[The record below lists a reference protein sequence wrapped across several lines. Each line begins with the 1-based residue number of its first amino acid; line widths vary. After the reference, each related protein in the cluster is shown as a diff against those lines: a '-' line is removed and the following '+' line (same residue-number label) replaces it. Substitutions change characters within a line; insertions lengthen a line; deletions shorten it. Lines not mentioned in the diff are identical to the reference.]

1 MLYSN
6 DIQRPFSLIFCIPC
20 VPQANTV
27 SCKRT
32 IRLPFSAKNHISAQY
47 VPMTFHVSNTFYFI
61 NKELADLIFLFT
73 FFGIFF
79 FVRLFLALLSCC
91 GKFVALSVPSCFMSS
106 HLPRSH
112 VFDLHTQHQ
121 RHFYTATIRANCFL
135 GFTCFLHATLN
146 IHKTFLCF
154 AMLFDAFY
162 AFYAALCLH
171 IKMAR
176 DFGEKLVNHSHKGN
190 FTIHQ

>member
-1 MLYSN
+1 M
-6 DIQRPFSLIFCIPC
+6 PF
-20 VPQANTV
+20 A
-27 SCKRT
+27 
-32 IRLPFSAKNHISAQY
+32 AKNHISAQY

-61 NKELADLIFLFT
+61 NKELVDLIFLFT
-73 FFGIFF
+73 FLFF
-79 FVRLFLALLSCC
+79 LWLGVES
-91 GKFVALSVPSCFMSS
+91 FVASLLLFKVALCHICLAAMRLISTPNQ
-106 HLPRSH
+106 RR
-112 VFDLHTQHQ
+112 FDLHSDDSSEL
-121 RHFYTATIRANCFL
+121 FF

-154 AMLFDAFY
+154 PMLFDAFY
-162 AFYAALCLH
+162 AFLCWH